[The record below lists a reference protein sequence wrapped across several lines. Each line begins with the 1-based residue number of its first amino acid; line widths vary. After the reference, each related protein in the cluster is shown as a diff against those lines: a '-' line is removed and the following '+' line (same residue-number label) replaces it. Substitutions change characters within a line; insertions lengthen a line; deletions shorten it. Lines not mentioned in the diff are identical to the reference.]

1 MKTPFLGVVVDW
13 IITMTN
19 KSGPKVIVIAGPT
32 ASGKT
37 SLGVELALALGG
49 EIVNADS
56 MQVYRGMDIGT
67 AKPTYEEKR
76 GIAHHLMD
84 VVDPDEEYNAAMYRS
99 MALPIIT
106 DILSRRKMCFVVGGT
121 GLYIKSL
128 LSGLFKCPPSDP
140 DLRESLYRECD
151 LLGTGNLHERLKHL
165 DPESAG
171 KIHPNDRVRLIRALE
186 IIQLTNRLPSALS
199 GEHGFRDRS
208 LNALMICMKVS
219 REHLYERINKRSVF
233 MVEGG
238 LVEETENLLMQGYS
252 PDLKPMKAIGY
263 RHIIKYLKKEW
274 TLIEAIHRIQRD
286 TRRYAKRQL
295 TWFRADPEASWVDPE
310 DFDVIL
316 KKVKDFARVPA

>member
-1 MKTPFLGVVVDW
+1 
-13 IITMTN
+13 MTHN
-19 KSGPKVIVIAGPT
+19 GRPKVIVIAGPT

-37 SLGVELALALGG
+37 SIGVELALALGG

-67 AKPTYEEKR
+67 AKPTSEEQK
-76 GIAHHLMD
+76 GVAHHLMD

-106 DILSRRKMCFVVGGT
+106 DILSRRKICFVVGGT

-128 LSGLFKCPPSDP
+128 LSGLFECPPADP
-140 DLRESLYRECD
+140 ELRESLYRECD
-151 LLGTGNLHERLKHL
+151 LLGTEKLHERLTHL
-165 DPESAG
+165 DPECAG

-186 IIQLTNRLPSALS
+186 IIQLTHRLPSTLS
-199 GEHGFRDRS
+199 GEHGFRDRP
-208 LNALMICMKVS
+208 LNALMLCMKVN
-219 REHLYERINKRSVF
+219 REQLYERINKRSVS

-238 LVEETENLLMQGYS
+238 LVEETENLLIQGYS

-263 RHIIKYLKKEW
+263 RHIIKHLKREW
-274 TLIEAIHRIQRD
+274 ALIEAIHRIQRD

-295 TWFRADPEASWVDPE
+295 TWFRADPDASWVDPE
-310 DFDVIL
+310 DFDPIL
-316 KKVKDFARVPA
+316 QKIKDFVRVPA